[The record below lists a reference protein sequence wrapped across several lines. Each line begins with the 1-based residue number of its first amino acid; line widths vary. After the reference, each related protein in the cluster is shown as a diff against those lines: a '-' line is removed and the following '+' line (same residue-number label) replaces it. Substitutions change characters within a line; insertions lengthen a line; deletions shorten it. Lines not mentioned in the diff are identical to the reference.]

1 VTWEG
6 EGKRGRR
13 EPCVAGG
20 GSSRG
25 WKERRG
31 GMRRRAA
38 AGCAL
43 GSARMEGVPGGSSR
57 GNLVCEI
64 WEATSLAR
72 ARRLPLAAGA
82 AGAGRRKRADRAAYA
97 GRLRDTRLGRL
108 RDAGAAERAPCEW
121 LDAYTTNIISS
132 RDYNDKKDA
141 RVSHCSAV
149 RSIRT
154 ERWSTCDT
162 QGCAVRLPAYTAA
175 LRVYLLAN

>member
-1 VTWEG
+1 VRVVVTWEG

-25 WKERRG
+25 WKERGG

-38 AGCAL
+38 AGCTL

-57 GNLVCEI
+57 GNLVCGI

-72 ARRLPLAAGA
+72 ARRLPSTAGA
-82 AGAGRRKRADRAAYA
+82 ASAGRRKRADRAAYA
-97 GRLRDTRLGRL
+97 GRLRDARLGRL

-121 LDAYTTNIISS
+121 LDGYTTNIISS
-132 RDYNDKKDA
+132 TRAVDCGPSP
-141 RVSHCSAV
+141 RIPVPIVSLSTDRLVFLSA
-149 RSIRT
+149 SICHIYILCNNIR
-154 ERWSTCDT
+154 
-162 QGCAVRLPAYTAA
+162 QIAG
-175 LRVYLLAN
+175 